1 LTPSIDKGWRQFYT
15 TTMQELATFLPVDQK
30 WPEQG
35 AWRYEDYLNLPDDG
49 RRYEIIE
56 GVLYMAAAP
65 SLDHQ
70 FVVSEL
76 LRQIGNHVLEQKL
89 GYVLTAPF
97 EVHLAE
103 GTRPVQP
110 DLLYIKQEHWPG
122 QGAKFFEGAPDLVIE
137 VLSVGTSRRDRVAK
151 FTAYEQAGVPEYW
164 IANPKTRSVEV
175 FTLSGQ
181 EYALIG
187 EFVGEDLIM
196 SKVLLTLQIQVDS
209 LFL

>member
-1 LTPSIDKGWRQFYT
+1 
-15 TTMQELATFLPVDQK
+15 MQKLANLLPVDQR

-35 AWRYEDYLNLPDDG
+35 AWRYDDYLNLPDDG

-56 GVLYMAAAP
+56 GVLYTAAAP

-76 LRQIGNHVLEQKL
+76 LRQIGNHVLAQKL

-97 EVHLAE
+97 EVHLTE
-103 GTRPVQP
+103 ETRPVQP
-110 DLLYIKQEHWPG
+110 DLLFIRQERWPG
-122 QGAKFFEGAPDLVIE
+122 QGAKFFEGAPDLIVE
-137 VLSVGTSRRDRVAK
+137 VLSPGTSRRDRVTK
-151 FTAYEQAGVPEYW
+151 FTAYEQAAVSEYW
-164 IANPKTRSVEV
+164 IANPKTGSVEV

-181 EYALIG
+181 EYALVGEFIG
-187 EFVGEDLIM
+187 EESIR
-196 SKVLLTLQIQVDS
+196 SKVLPTLAIEAGS